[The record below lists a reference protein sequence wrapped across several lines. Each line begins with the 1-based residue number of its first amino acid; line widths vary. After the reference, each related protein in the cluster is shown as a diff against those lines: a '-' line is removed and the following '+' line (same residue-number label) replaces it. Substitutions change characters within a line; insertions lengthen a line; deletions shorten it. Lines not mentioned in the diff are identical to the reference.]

1 MQTYVAEIEGRAVIA
16 FRAENEGEAQMWIDN
31 EEGVRA
37 ELKVLENEGRPL
49 WDGTAKI
56 SVRAATVAEQ
66 LAIIKKMSVELSE
79 QDGDH
84 KPADTLVFLVPVVDP
99 TDDVG
104 KVPGTPIR
112 QPKE

>member
-1 MQTYVAEIEGRAVIA
+1 MQTYVAEIEGRAVMS
-16 FRAENEGEAQMWIDN
+16 FRAENECEAQLWIN
-31 EEGVRA
+31 SEEEVRA

-49 WDGTAKI
+49 WNGRAII

-66 LAIIKKMSVELSE
+66 LARMKLSVELS
-79 QDGDH
+79 QDDGHH
-84 KPADTLVFLVPVVDP
+84 KTADTLVFLVPVADP
-99 TDDVG
+99 TDHVG